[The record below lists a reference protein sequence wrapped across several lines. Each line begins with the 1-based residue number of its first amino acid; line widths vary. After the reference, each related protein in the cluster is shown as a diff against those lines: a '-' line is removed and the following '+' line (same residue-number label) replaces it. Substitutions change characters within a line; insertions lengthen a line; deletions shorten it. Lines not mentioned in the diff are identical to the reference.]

1 MEDDPSHTAPLFI
14 FTRLQDVVSVVSR
27 KRGVIIPRRNVV
39 TTGIG
44 WLALASGLKTRALFR
59 QGAHL
64 LTYES
69 LLFPTQDHLPLPRG
83 REVQRHQAVGEG
95 RVDARAVDRHGN
107 RRSLRINAEAA
118 RSARRDADAVGAL
131 VAS

>member
-1 MEDDPSHTAPLFI
+1 MRGCCARSSAVRP
-14 FTRLQDVVSVVSR
+14 TRLQDVVSVVSR
-27 KRGVIIPRRNVV
+27 KLGVIIPGRNVV

-44 WLALASGLKTRALFR
+44 WLALASGLKNPRASYAFR
-59 QGAHL
+59 SS
-64 LTYES
+64 TYES

-95 RVDARAVDRHGN
+95 RLDERAVHRHRDG
-107 RRSLRINAEAA
+107 RSLRINAEAA
-118 RSARRDADAVGAL
+118 RPARVDADAVGAL